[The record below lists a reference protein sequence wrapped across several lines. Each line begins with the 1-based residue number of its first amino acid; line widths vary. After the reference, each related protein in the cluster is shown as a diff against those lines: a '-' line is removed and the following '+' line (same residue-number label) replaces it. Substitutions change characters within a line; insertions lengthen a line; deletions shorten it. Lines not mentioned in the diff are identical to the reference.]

1 MQMVP
6 LMARHL
12 VHWSDEMMALQK
24 VMQMALPMVQS
35 LEYSLARS
43 MEMQTAPLMVRNL
56 AHLSDEMMASK
67 KVMQMAF
74 PMAKSLEHLLDK
86 TMETLMA

>member
-1 MQMVP
+1 MQTVQLMVRRS
-6 LMARHL
+6 AHL
-12 VHWSDEMMALQK
+12 SDEMMAPQK

-35 LEYSLARS
+35 LDYSLARL
-43 MEMQTAPLMVRNL
+43 MEMRTAQVMVRRL
-56 AHLSDEMMASK
+56 VHLSDEMMASK

-74 PMAKSLEHLLDK
+74 PMAKSLDHSWDK

>member
-1 MQMVP
+1 MVP

-43 MEMQTAPLMVRNL
+43 MEMQTAQVMVRRL
-56 AHLSDEMMASK
+56 VHWSDDMMASK

-74 PMAKSLEHLLDK
+74 PMAKSLDYSLARS
-86 TMETLMA
+86 MEM

>member
-1 MQMVP
+1 MVRRS
-6 LMARHL
+6 AHL
-12 VHWSDEMMALQK
+12 SDEMMAPQK

-43 MEMQTAPLMVRNL
+43 MEMQTAQVMVRRL
-56 AHLSDEMMASK
+56 VHWSDEMMASK
-67 KVMQMAF
+67 KVMQMAL
-74 PMAKSLEHLLDK
+74 PMAKSLEHSLDK

>member
-1 MQMVP
+1 MAQLMVRRS
-6 LMARHL
+6 AHL
-12 VHWSDEMMALQK
+12 SDEMMAPQK

-35 LEYSLARS
+35 LEYSLARL
-43 MEMQTAPLMVRNL
+43 MEIQTAQLMVRRS
-56 AHLSDEMMASK
+56 AHLLDEMMASK

-74 PMAKSLEHLLDK
+74 PMAKSLEHSLDK